1 MQEDRAGWDA
11 GITELIPEEA
21 ALVGHGRALRLPE
34 EEARVGEELVRH
46 ERQHARPVRVAGAQH
61 LAHFG
66 EHGHELLVDVVVAA
80 LRQEAAHLLA
90 HLLLV
95 QVPAV
100 LVVGA
105 RTRRRVRSTYNS
117 NNQ

>member
-1 MQEDRAGWDA
+1 MG
-11 GITELIPEEA
+11 GINRGEITKLVPEEA

-34 EEARVGEELVRH
+34 EEPGIGQELVGH
-46 ERQHARPVRVAGAQH
+46 QRQHARSIRVAGAQH

-66 EHGHELLVDVVVAA
+66 EHRHQLLVDVVVAA
-80 LRQEAAHLLA
+80 LRQETTHLLA

-105 RTRRRVRSTYNS
+105 RTRRWVRST
-117 NNQ
+117 

>member
-1 MQEDRAGWDA
+1 MVP
-11 GITELIPEEA
+11 ELA

-34 EEARVGEELVRH
+34 EEARVGEELVGD
-46 ERQHARPVRVAGAQH
+46 ERQHARAVRVAGAQH
-61 LAHFG
+61 LAHLG
-66 EHGHELLVDVVVAA
+66 EHGDELLVDVVVAA
-80 LRQEAAHLLA
+80 LRQEGAHLFA

-105 RTRRRVRSTYNS
+105 GARRRIRSACQKKEPKNKNKTR
-117 NNQ
+117 